1 MMERRS
7 LCGSTRECSYIS
19 GIMFGLNHPVSE
31 QDYTLSHRWVRGGN
45 SSQTSGMMSAVLKV
59 TLGVCIMGCVQDS
72 WWCVSSQLQSAEW
85 KERLVKRI
93 KTRGSLRTRVKLKL
107 PYTSTAVHK
116 KISTW
121 IAYVSSGC
129 TVFFLF
135 LVPLICLGWV
145 SVKARTFSFS
155 FSCLVICRGWSH

>member
-7 LCGSTRECSYIS
+7 LRGSTRERGYIS
-19 GIMFGLNHPVSE
+19 RHYVWAESSCLRTGLHALTQVGQRRQLLANVWNE
-31 QDYTLSHRWVRGGN
+31 ERRFKGN
-45 SSQTSGMMSAVLKV
+45 AVCV
-59 TLGVCIMGCVQDS
+59 MGCVQDS

-85 KERLVKRI
+85 KERLLKRI
-93 KTRGSLRTRVKLKL
+93 KTRGSLRTRANLRL
-107 PYTSTAVHK
+107 PCASTAVHK

-135 LVPLICLGWV
+135 LVPLICLDWG

-155 FSCLVICRGWSH
+155 AMVAAFPAR